1 MTIVKLISLLL
12 ICSQLRA
19 VELVQIDT
27 GNAVEFSGVLNMKR
41 NEEYDSCLHG
51 TDMAMGLEDEL
62 KNIKSKPVDAKQ
74 FVWKPGSFKSMID
87 ALRQAYDEKPKV
99 LSLSFGG
106 GVPNQLEESVLILH
120 SMNDTVI
127 VAAAGNEGNDEPYYP
142 ANYYNQCILSVG
154 TTKNGVK
161 TSYSNHAKVYLEYN
175 KKDPEGTSSSTARM
189 AGIVL
194 KFRRDNPKLS
204 CKKVVHAMQM
214 FYGKLK

>member
-1 MTIVKLISLLL
+1 MTIAKLISLVL
-12 ICSQLRA
+12 ICGQLYA
-19 VELVQIDT
+19 TDIVQVDT
-27 GNAVEFSGVLNMKR
+27 GNVLNFSGVLNMKK
-41 NEEYDSCLHG
+41 NEEYHPNLHG

-62 KNIKSKPVDAKQ
+62 KNIKSKPVSAKQ

-106 GVPNQLEESVLILH
+106 NVPNQLEESILILYTL
-120 SMNDTVI
+120 NDTVI

-142 ANYYNQCILSVG
+142 ANYYNPCILSVG
-154 TTKNGVK
+154 TTKNGIK

-189 AGIVL
+189 AAIVL
-194 KFRRDNPKLS
+194 QFRRDNPMMS
-204 CKKVVHAMQM
+204 CKKVVNAMQM

>member
-1 MTIVKLISLLL
+1 MTIVKLISIILFCNLLYATD
-12 ICSQLRA
+12 I
-19 VELVQIDT
+19 VQIDT
-27 GNAVEFSGVLNMKR
+27 GNVLNFSGVLNMSK

-51 TDMAMGLEDEL
+51 TDMALGLEDEL
-62 KNIKSKPVDAKQ
+62 KILKSKPVDAKQ

-87 ALRQAYDEKPKV
+87 ALRQSYKEKPKV

-106 GVPNQLEESVLILH
+106 GMPNQLEEAILMLH
-120 SMNDTVI
+120 AMDDTVI
-127 VAAAGNEGNDEPYYP
+127 VASAGNEGNDEPYYP
-142 ANYYNQCILSVG
+142 ANYYNPCILSVG
-154 TTKNGVK
+154 TTKKGIK

-175 KKDPEGTSSSTARM
+175 KKDPEGTSSSAARM